1 MFEHLNIPSDIKE
14 KGQDI
19 EVMLIAENSTSF
31 FSPWISPM
39 RYKLIM
45 KTVDIPCE
53 NKNELVTQAI
63 ENKWI
68 NLLNILTRSRWD
80 FYFERFFKFGRFM
93 IITAG
98 GFCLL
103 IYMFSK
109 IKDILQPSVMMQS
122 LTELQILNKA
132 LDRPF

>member
-1 MFEHLNIPSDIKE
+1 
-14 KGQDI
+14 
-19 EVMLIAENSTSF
+19 
-31 FSPWISPM
+31 
-39 RYKLIM
+39 M

-53 NKNELVTQAI
+53 NKNELVTQAVK
-63 ENKWI
+63 NKWI

-109 IKDILQPSVMMQS
+109 IKNILQPSVIMQS
-122 LTELQILNKA
+122 LTELQILDKA
-132 LDRPF
+132 LDRPFLIKTEKCLDKALDIHFPIKTKKDLEEEQDALDARFHYIRGYWS